1 MQGLSVIARLP
12 ARARGV
18 FYGWWL
24 VGISGFVM
32 TISTTPMFHAMGL
45 WFVALESAFGWNR
58 TQLSIA
64 FSLTRVEGG
73 ILGPVEGYLTDR
85 VGTRR
90 LVLVGLIIMGVG
102 LVMLGQVR
110 ALWMFYL
117 AYLVMALGAGIG
129 GWLPL
134 TTMLNNWF
142 NRHRAKAMGWSS
154 SVSRLLSLLLIPAI
168 AWAIDPDHERLG
180 FRLTAAILG
189 MFAIAAAFPVSR
201 LIRNRPEDY
210 GLLPDGDSPATDG
223 DAARATSSAHQS
235 KAVPRSQF
243 DFTVRQAVKTPAFW
257 YISFGHGFTSMVLIA
272 LMAHLPSLM
281 RDNGFSIQTAA
292 YVVTAYTSVS
302 MLFQIVGGHVGDRVP
317 KHLALFVF
325 ITIQASAVLV
335 LAFRSSDLGSIYLF
349 AVLFGMGMGGRSPL
363 TTSIRGDYFGR
374 RSFGKIMG
382 VSQVPMNVLLLIA
395 PTFAG
400 IMRDL
405 QGDYVVAFTVLAALN
420 LLGGVLFLA
429 ARKPPVPSVE
439 EPGSVSVGVSRVA
452 PPRRRLGSEGPS
464 GPR

>member
-1 MQGLSVIARLP
+1 MSVIAQLP
-12 ARARGV
+12 VRARSV

-24 VGISGFVM
+24 VGVSGFVM
-32 TISTTPMFHAMGL
+32 LVSTTPTFHAMGL

-58 TQLSIA
+58 TQLSLA

-73 ILGPVEGYLTDR
+73 VLGPVEGYLADR

-90 LVLVGLIIMGVG
+90 LVFVGMTILGVG
-102 LVMLGQVR
+102 LVLLGQIR
-110 ALWMFYL
+110 TLWMFYL
-117 AYLVMALGAGIG
+117 AYLVMALGQGVG

-154 SVSRLLSLLLIPAI
+154 SASRLGGLLLIPAI

-189 MFAIAAAFPVSR
+189 MFAIAVAFPVSR

-210 GLLPDGDSPATDG
+210 GLLPDGDEPAAGG
-223 DAARATSSAHQS
+223 DAAAAVS
-235 KAVPRSQF
+235 KAPRFAAVYRPQP
-243 DFTVRQAVKTPAFW
+243 DFTVRQAVRTPAFW
-257 YISFGHGFTSMVLIA
+257 YISVGHGFTSMVLIA
-272 LMAHLPSLM
+272 LMAHLPPLM
-281 RDNGFSIQTAA
+281 RDESHSIQTAA
-292 YVVTAYTSVS
+292 YVITVYGFVS
-302 MLFQIVGGHVGDRVP
+302 MVFQIVGGHVGDRVP
-317 KHLALFVF
+317 KNVATSIF
-325 ITIQASAVLV
+325 ITIQALGVLV
-335 LAFRSSDLGSIYLF
+335 LAFGSSDLRLIYLF
-349 AVLFGMGMGGRSPL
+349 AVLFGIGMGGRSPL

-382 VSQVPMNVLLLIA
+382 ISQVPMNVLLFIA

-405 QGDYVVAFTVLAALN
+405 LGDYVIAFTVLAALN
-420 LLGGVLFLA
+420 LVGAMLFLV
-429 ARKPPVPSVE
+429 ARKPAA
-439 EPGSVSVGVSRVA
+439 PGTDRPGTVTAG
-452 PPRRRLGSEGPS
+452 RRGAANR
-464 GPR
+464 

>member
-1 MQGLSVIARLP
+1 MEGLSVLAHLP

-58 TQLSIA
+58 TQLSVA

-90 LVLVGLIIMGVG
+90 LVFVGLTVMGIG
-102 LVMLGQVR
+102 LVLLGQVR

-117 AYLVMALGAGIG
+117 AYLVMALGQGIG
-129 GWLPL
+129 SWLPL

-154 SVSRLLSLLLIPAI
+154 SVSRLGSLLLIPAI
-168 AWAIDPDHERLG
+168 AWAIDPDQERLG
-180 FRLTAAILG
+180 FRLTAVILG
-189 MFAIAAAFPVSR
+189 MFAIAVAFPVSR

-210 GLLPDGDSPATDG
+210 GLLPDGD
-223 DAARATSSAHQS
+223 AARTISSTPGS
-235 KAVPRSQF
+235 KAVSRPQF

-257 YISFGHGFTSMVLIA
+257 YISMGHGFTSMVLIA

-281 RDNGFSIQTAA
+281 RDNGFSIQSAA
-292 YVVTAYTSVS
+292 FVVTVYMSVS
-302 MLFQIVGGHVGDRVP
+302 MVFQIVGGHVGDRVP
-317 KHLALFVF
+317 KNLALFMF
-325 ITIQASAVLV
+325 TTIQASAVLV
-335 LAFRSSDLGSIYLF
+335 LAYGSSDLGQIYLF
-349 AVLFGMGMGGRSPL
+349 AVLFGIGFGGRNPL

-405 QGDYVVAFTVLAALN
+405 QGDYVMGFTVLAALN
-420 LLGGVLFLA
+420 LLGGALFLA
-429 ARKPPVPSVE
+429 ARKPALPRIEEAGPVSASAPRVAE
-439 EPGSVSVGVSRVA
+439 RGPGSEA
-452 PPRRRLGSEGPS
+452 EGHS